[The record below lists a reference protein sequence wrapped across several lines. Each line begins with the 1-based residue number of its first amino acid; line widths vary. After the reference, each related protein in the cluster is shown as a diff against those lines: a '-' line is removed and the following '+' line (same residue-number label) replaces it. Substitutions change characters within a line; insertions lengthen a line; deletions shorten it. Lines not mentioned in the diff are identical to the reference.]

1 MSNLSEPII
10 SKKKFNITLK
20 SVDGMEINCDTDDI
34 EETLKE
40 FRPEFITGKIII
52 TAQRGDKTV
61 DKLLFAPEARRT
73 FHNLFALKVLARNLT
88 RALI

>member
-1 MSNLSEPII
+1 MSNLSEPIL
-10 SKKKFNITLK
+10 SKKKFNVTLK

-40 FRPEFITGKIII
+40 FRPEFITGKIIV
-52 TAQRGDKTV
+52 TVYRDKKKV
-61 DKLLFAPEARRT
+61 EKLLFAPEARRT
-73 FHNLFALKVLARNLT
+73 FFNLFALKVLARNLT